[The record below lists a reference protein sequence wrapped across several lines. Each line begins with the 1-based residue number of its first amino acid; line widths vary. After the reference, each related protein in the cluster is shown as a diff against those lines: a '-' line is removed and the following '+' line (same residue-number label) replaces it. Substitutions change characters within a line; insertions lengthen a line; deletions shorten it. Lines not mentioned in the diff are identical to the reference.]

1 MAETP
6 EDTIRAAA
14 EAYIRGDEDGLHQQ
28 LDDTVRM
35 LGSEQRDNW
44 EGRDR
49 ALRRLDP
56 ELGRRRALAGG
67 VSGKLIDSV
76 SGSLIDC
83 VNAPEPVEQ
92 TGDLAWWSATG
103 DLNVDGTYHRETSW
117 TVVLRRD
124 GEYGGGDW
132 KIVHSHF
139 SIHR

>member
-6 EDTIRAAA
+6 EETIRAAA
-14 EAYIRGDEDGLHQQ
+14 EAYIRGDETALHQQ

-67 VSGKLIDSV
+67 VSGKLIDSI

-83 VNAPEPVEQ
+83 VNSLEPVEQ

-103 DLNVDGTYHRETSW
+103 DLNVDGAYHRETSW

-124 GEYGGGDW
+124 GESYGGDW